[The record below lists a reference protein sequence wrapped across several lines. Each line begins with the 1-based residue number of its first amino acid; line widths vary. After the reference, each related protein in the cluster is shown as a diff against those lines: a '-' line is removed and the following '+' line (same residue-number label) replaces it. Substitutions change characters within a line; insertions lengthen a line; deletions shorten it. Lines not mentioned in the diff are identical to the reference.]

1 MGVVTHLMFRVGRE
15 SHAKRERAAE
25 EKCPKSGESK
35 IKAPGTFVP
44 VGHCL
49 HIGLSGTRNQVAVP
63 VEEKKLSRISAQ
75 RVPSPNSFALSSM
88 ELTHECA

>member
-1 MGVVTHLMFRVGRE
+1 MGVVTLLMFRVGRE
-15 SHAKRERAAE
+15 PYENRERAAE

-49 HIGLSGTRNQVAVP
+49 HIGFSGTRNRVAVP
-63 VEEKKLSRISAQ
+63 VKGKKLSRISNQ
-75 RVPSPNSFALSSM
+75 RVPSPTAFAQVRWS
-88 ELTHECA
+88 